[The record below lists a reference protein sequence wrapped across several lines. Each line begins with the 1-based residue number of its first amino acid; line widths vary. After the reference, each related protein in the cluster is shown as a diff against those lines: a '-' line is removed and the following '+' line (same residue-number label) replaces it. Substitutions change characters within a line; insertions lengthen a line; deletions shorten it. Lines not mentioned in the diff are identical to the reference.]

1 MKAAAAAFA
10 ADLQEQLRAEAA
22 GDFSHV
28 RSGGE
33 GFGVGGGMPPP
44 FASSTSSSSLSPFGT
59 TTAAK
64 GFGGSSI
71 LNSSSNGSGGS
82 APYVAGPL
90 ARQLLKQQQ
99 QEQQQEQQSLLSPSA
114 TAAALLLGGMG
125 AATAGKN
132 SRPLPVAA
140 LIASRQREEA
150 LAASRRRQ
158 LRALPFE
165 LRVLEAC
172 LDSSAAQ
179 FALLTDAIERAAAP
193 CLRTPT
199 AAKLTTD
206 FLKRMRALKQRIV
219 VTRIK
224 LETITEV
231 LDKLLDDDSDM
242 ASLDLTL
249 RAETEES
256 RAAEVAAAAAAA
268 AVAHLGDENCGGT
281 NAANDAATAAAA
293 AVAAVAAHLDRKSI
307 SATSPAAALAS
318 YAAAAA
324 TTTAGGGGGG
334 GPSVQGPPSSS
345 GGVSPFDVSVPAPPK
360 AASISSSVRSGREGK
375 KLGKGRALAILAR
388 RTLLRRRRS
397 AGGGGSGRAGS
408 SVDDFCTAG
417 DEPGDN
423 KGNNSP
429 APSDAGAASDDDEP
443 LPDPE
448 EAVEMMLEAYSA
460 RMAGS
465 LSRLDAVA
473 ELLEGVEALLDLEL
487 DVFRNA
493 NLVLRIVF
501 SALGLVALAV
511 YAFTGYWAMNM
522 RERTSMGVAEDAFT
536 DDEKKALLEEKGW
549 VLTGAGGAIKLFP
562 PGSHRAFVAWS
573 VGISA
578 VSVAALLVFGA
589 WARWGAGLGLTT
601 RAKGGKRGARR
612 KRRGGG
618 GRWPFAGRGGG
629 GGGRGGGAN
638 GGSLGSSRD
647 AASTPLPSFAAA
659 AAAAAAA
666 APFFP
671 RKGGAGGVGGGG
683 MLSGSSSAASLAAGE
698 GGGGGGGGGGPGSG
712 GGRSSGLLARVA
724 KGKAAAGQLR
734 RRLVGGMAKGARR

>member
-10 ADLQEQLRAEAA
+10 ADLQQQLRAEAA

-33 GFGVGGGMPPP
+33 GFGVPPP
-44 FASSTSSSSLSPFGT
+44 FAPSSTSLSSFAPSAVP
-59 TTAAK
+59 TTATHS
-64 GFGGSSI
+64 FGGGSNPYSNNI
-71 LNSSSNGSGGS
+71 NSSGGS

-99 QEQQQEQQSLLSPSA
+99 QEHEQQQPLLSSP
-114 TAAALLLGGMG
+114 AAALLGSSGVGG
-125 AATAGKN
+125 ATVKN
-132 SRPLPVAA
+132 NARPLPVAA
-140 LIASRQREEA
+140 LIANRQREEA

-172 LDSSAAQ
+172 LDSSATQ
-179 FALLTDAIERAAAP
+179 FAILTEAIERAAAP

-224 LETITEV
+224 LETIKEV

-242 ASLDLTL
+242 ANLDLTL

-256 RAAEVAAAAAAA
+256 KIAEAVAAAAAAA
-268 AVAHLGDENCGGT
+268 AGGDENCSG
-281 NAANDAATAAAA
+281 ANDNDAAAA

-307 SATSPAAALAS
+307 SVTSPAAALAS

-324 TTTAGGGGGG
+324 TTGGGGGG
-334 GPSVQGPPSSS
+334 SSSVQGPPSSS
-345 GGVSPFDVSVPAPPK
+345 GGVGPFSPFDVSCPAPPK
-360 AASISSSVRSGREGK
+360 AASISGSVRSGREGK
-375 KLGKGRALAILAR
+375 KRFGRGGGRALAILAR
-388 RTLLRRRRS
+388 RALLRRRRS
-397 AGGGGSGRAGS
+397 AGGGSGRAGS
-408 SVDDFCTAG
+408 SVDEFG
-417 DEPGDN
+417 DDPSFGDN
-423 KGNNSP
+423 GNNDGGGGNSP
-429 APSDAGAASDDDEP
+429 APSDAGADSDDEES

-487 DVFRNA
+487 DVFRNS

-522 RERTSMGVAEDAFT
+522 RERTEMGVAEDEFT
-536 DDEKKALLEEKGW
+536 DDEKKALLEGRGW
-549 VLTGAGGAIKLFP
+549 VLTGAGDAQKLFP
-562 PGSHRAFVAWS
+562 PGSHKAFIAWS

-612 KRRGGG
+612 RRK
-618 GRWPFAGRGGG
+618 GRWPFGGARGGG
-629 GGGRGGGAN
+629 NGNGGA
-638 GGSLGSSRD
+638 
-647 AASTPLPSFAAA
+647 AWALPGALRPRPRLCRRRCRLLLLRSPGRAAA
-659 AAAAAAA
+659 TACSAGAARWPRSPRARAAETVSETETAE
-666 APFFP
+666 
-671 RKGGAGGVGGGG
+671 
-683 MLSGSSSAASLAAGE
+683 SE
-698 GGGGGGGGGGPGSG
+698 
-712 GGRSSGLLARVA
+712 
-724 KGKAAAGQLR
+724 
-734 RRLVGGMAKGARR
+734 